1 MVDNQDLISNLDKI
15 QSNIFKNYLFN
26 MQEEYSVVDFNN
38 YNSFVNSNNKSLSKI
53 SYFSNIQAIKIE
65 RWVYDKKEEIIDR
78 FRNIY
83 STFANGKDS
92 LALVIKRTIKGTEFY
107 FVLKN
112 DALNNGNEMSTSNS
126 VCLLRDS
133 IKGNFPGTTIRNES
147 MLKEGEIDE
156 DFFGIGS
163 EDNKS
168 ISILTNVT
176 SEKSEKHISQG
187 IEKLLNGIIP
197 KRKSEEYTIVF
208 LAEPINHKEL
218 LTIKNGY
225 QELASSIFSYA
236 EFQKNQGETH
246 AKSEGESDSNS
257 HTEGT
262 NESLAKI
269 NGFNIGTNVGVN
281 IGNSTGKGWLS
292 GLTNVLKATTRNIGT
307 SVGVSAG
314 YQHSR
319 TITEGSSKS
328 DTDTHSTNFCVTNG
342 DMSSVTN
349 SYRSYPIYSIVK
361 RIEKQLERIESCESV
376 GMWRQATYVVAENSV
391 TSKNVAN
398 YLLGLMQGNESF
410 VETAIVNSWHYSID
424 NSDFT
429 NIKKFVQYFSHPI
442 FVNNCD
448 IKATVNKQ
456 DIGFSDIEC
465 ITPTTYISSMELA
478 QIMTFPYKSIQ
489 GLSSIECAE
498 FERNVLHKNVATILS
513 KDNNRKISFGSISH
527 MHEVEENNYVDLDID
542 SLTKHTFITGSTG
555 SGKSTAIYKILH
567 ELREKE
573 IPFLVIEPAKGE
585 YRLEFEKYARVYS
598 TNVNF
603 GTLLQINPF
612 KFNSEGILVNEHI
625 DRLVEIFNVCWPMYA
640 AMPAVLKE
648 AIEKSYVA
656 AGWDLSTSTNSINEA
671 LFPCFSDVLK
681 QLYNVINQSDF
692 SQEVKSNYIG
702 SLVTR
707 VKSLTN
713 GILGQVFSNGD
724 MGDEKLFS
732 DYTIID
738 LSRIGSI
745 ETKAMIMG
753 ILVMRMQEYHMTY
766 SSPTNEL
773 RHITVLEEAHNLLK
787 RTSTEQSSESSNLLG
802 KSVEMI
808 ANAIAEMR
816 TYGEGFIIADQ
827 SPGLMDM
834 SVIRNT
840 NTKIILSLPDYSD
853 RELVG
858 KSVGLNDE
866 QIVELAKLGQGVA
879 AVYQNKWIAPVL
891 CAIKKYEI
899 DKDKSEVIKTNK
911 TDLSK
916 IIFDNKVLKAKFAD
930 TILNDKIDELD
941 NLRIDILDYPM
952 HVDIKLLL
960 LEHLYS
966 NNKFSRQEKIS
977 VIYDLYFTEKIK
989 GVFEETELSLKLSD
1003 NINLEMKEYLYS
1015 KWVNALDIPNGI
1027 LDNELLGII
1036 NIILYKMKVDNIT
1049 QTEQCERFL
1058 SNIYTGR
1065 GY

>member
-1 MVDNQDLISNLDKI
+1 
-15 QSNIFKNYLFN
+15 
-26 MQEEYSVVDFNN
+26 
-38 YNSFVNSNNKSLSKI
+38 
-53 SYFSNIQAIKIE
+53 
-65 RWVYDKKEEIIDR
+65 
-78 FRNIY
+78 
-83 STFANGKDS
+83 
-92 LALVIKRTIKGTEFY
+92 
-107 FVLKN
+107 
-112 DALNNGNEMSTSNS
+112 
-126 VCLLRDS
+126 
-133 IKGNFPGTTIRNES
+133 
-147 MLKEGEIDE
+147 
-156 DFFGIGS
+156 
-163 EDNKS
+163 
-168 ISILTNVT
+168 
-176 SEKSEKHISQG
+176 
-187 IEKLLNGIIP
+187 
-197 KRKSEEYTIVF
+197 
-208 LAEPINHKEL
+208 
-218 LTIKNGY
+218 
-225 QELASSIFSYA
+225 
-236 EFQKNQGETH
+236 
-246 AKSEGESDSNS
+246 
-257 HTEGT
+257 
-262 NESLAKI
+262 
-269 NGFNIGTNVGVN
+269 
-281 IGNSTGKGWLS
+281 
-292 GLTNVLKATTRNIGT
+292 
-307 SVGVSAG
+307 
-314 YQHSR
+314 
-319 TITEGSSKS
+319 
-328 DTDTHSTNFCVTNG
+328 
-342 DMSSVTN
+342 
-349 SYRSYPIYSIVK
+349 
-361 RIEKQLERIESCESV
+361 
-376 GMWRQATYVVAENSV
+376 
-391 TSKNVAN
+391 
-398 YLLGLMQGNESF
+398 
-410 VETAIVNSWHYSID
+410 
-424 NSDFT
+424 
-429 NIKKFVQYFSHPI
+429 
-442 FVNNCD
+442 
-448 IKATVNKQ
+448 
-456 DIGFSDIEC
+456 
-465 ITPTTYISSMELA
+465 
-478 QIMTFPYKSIQ
+478 
-489 GLSSIECAE
+489 
-498 FERNVLHKNVATILS
+498 
-513 KDNNRKISFGSISH
+513 
-527 MHEVEENNYVDLDID
+527 
-542 SLTKHTFITGSTG
+542 
-555 SGKSTAIYKILH
+555 
-567 ELREKE
+567 
-573 IPFLVIEPAKGE
+573 
-585 YRLEFEKYARVYS
+585 
-598 TNVNF
+598 
-603 GTLLQINPF
+603 
-612 KFNSEGILVNEHI
+612 
-625 DRLVEIFNVCWPMYA
+625 MYA

-966 NNKFSRQEKIS
+966 NKKFSRQEKIS

>member
-1 MVDNQDLISNLDKI
+1 MCEVNNFKIDLDGIRDT
-15 QSNIFKNYLFN
+15 FK
-26 MQEEYSVVDFNN
+26 
-38 YNSFVNSNNKSLSKI
+38 
-53 SYFSNIQAIKIE
+53 FS
-65 RWVYDKKEEIIDR
+65 
-78 FRNIY
+78 
-83 STFANGKDS
+83 
-92 LALVIKRTIKGTEFY
+92 
-107 FVLKN
+107 
-112 DALNNGNEMSTSNS
+112 
-126 VCLLRDS
+126 
-133 IKGNFPGTTIRNES
+133 
-147 MLKEGEIDE
+147 
-156 DFFGIGS
+156 
-163 EDNKS
+163 
-168 ISILTNVT
+168 
-176 SEKSEKHISQG
+176 
-187 IEKLLNGIIP
+187 
-197 KRKSEEYTIVF
+197 
-208 LAEPINHKEL
+208 
-218 LTIKNGY
+218 
-225 QELASSIFSYA
+225 
-236 EFQKNQGETH
+236 ET
-246 AKSEGESDSNS
+246 
-257 HTEGT
+257 
-262 NESLAKI
+262 
-269 NGFNIGTNVGVN
+269 
-281 IGNSTGKGWLS
+281 
-292 GLTNVLKATTRNIGT
+292 GLTNKQGVKYKLLPYAANEKTLVSEFSGVVGAFSRIICNKDLKDEFEVENFINDVADRI
-307 SVGVSAG
+307 SD
-314 YQHSR
+314 YQDDLSKEYFKDIVR
-319 TITEGSSKS
+319 TM
-328 DTDTHSTNFCVTNG
+328 F
-342 DMSSVTN
+342 
-349 SYRSYPIYSIVK
+349 
-361 RIEKQLERIESCESV
+361 
-376 GMWRQATYVVAENSV
+376 
-391 TSKNVAN
+391 
-398 YLLGLMQGNESF
+398 
-410 VETAIVNSWHYSID
+410 ID
-424 NSDFT
+424 NDNLVDF
-429 NIKKFVQYFSHPI
+429 
-442 FVNNCD
+442 D
-448 IKATVNKQ
+448 IKTIN
-456 DIGFSDIEC
+456 
-465 ITPTTYISSMELA
+465 YISSTSSDEKIANFLYSTLFDEN
-478 QIMTFPYKSIQ
+478 IKSNI
-489 GLSSIECAE
+489 
-498 FERNVLHKNVATILS
+498 S
-513 KDNNRKISFGSISH
+513 KYYDRKIDNI
-527 MHEVEENNYVDLDID
+527 MYKIVLD
-542 SLTKHTFITGSTG
+542 SLP
-555 SGKSTAIYKILH
+555 

-966 NNKFSRQEKIS
+966 NKKFSRQEKIS